1 MNCGRQQL
9 HHHSLLTGLD
19 TGIGQDQVQPQ
30 GHVTLLI
37 LACLVHMICTQPM
50 NGELAGMTW
59 LIFVISCLSDQQA
72 IMTWRAG
79 ARVLTGTLMR
89 ISQQRVRVVV
99 TFYPGG
105 NDNIVKHV
113 MHMVLH

>member
-1 MNCGRQQL
+1 
-9 HHHSLLTGLD
+9 
-19 TGIGQDQVQPQ
+19 
-30 GHVTLLI
+30 
-37 LACLVHMICTQPM
+37 M

-72 IMTWRAG
+72 IMTWRA
-79 ARVLTGTLMR
+79 RVLTGTRML
-89 ISQQRVRVVV
+89 ISLQHGRVVV

>member
-1 MNCGRQQL
+1 
-9 HHHSLLTGLD
+9 
-19 TGIGQDQVQPQ
+19 
-30 GHVTLLI
+30 
-37 LACLVHMICTQPM
+37 M

-72 IMTWRAG
+72 ITTWQ

-89 ISQQRVRVVV
+89 ISQQRERVVV

-113 MHMVLH
+113 MRIH